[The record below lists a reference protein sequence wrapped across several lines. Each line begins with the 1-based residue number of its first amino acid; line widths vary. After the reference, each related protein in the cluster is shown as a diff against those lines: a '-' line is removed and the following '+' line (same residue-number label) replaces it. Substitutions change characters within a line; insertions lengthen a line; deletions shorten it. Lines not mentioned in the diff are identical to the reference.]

1 MSTSRRPEP
10 RRSTCI
16 AQSLAETRFR
26 SGFPL
31 LRALVCSPRVVEPA
45 RPTLQLAG
53 AGGTLIGTTAACGIL
68 GTVAGWA
75 LGSWPLG
82 LMVGLVIGIPVG
94 IFEAP
99 RPAPGRL
106 LPAIAAAGL
115 LVLALPVFLV
125 ADLPLGGWVL
135 ASVLWLAAQGLSLL
149 LVRLGLGADRL
160 AASGVVGIGMTL
172 RSVAVGVVLVAV
184 VASDARLGLS
194 AALLYALAYTLELG
208 VSLAAYFGQESTR

>member
-1 MSTSRRPEP
+1 VK
-10 RRSTCI
+10 
-16 AQSLAETRFR
+16 LA
-26 SGFPL
+26 
-31 LRALVCSPRVVEPA
+31 
-45 RPTLQLAG
+45 
-53 AGGTLIGTTAACGIL
+53 
-68 GTVAGWA
+68 
-75 LGSWPLG
+75 
-82 LMVGLVIGIPVG
+82 
-94 IFEAP
+94 IFETP

-149 LVRLGLGADRL
+149 LARLGVGADKL

-208 VSLAAYFGQESTR
+208 VSLASYFGQESTR

>member
-1 MSTSRRPEP
+1 VR
-10 RRSTCI
+10 
-16 AQSLAETRFR
+16 LA
-26 SGFPL
+26 
-31 LRALVCSPRVVEPA
+31 
-45 RPTLQLAG
+45 
-53 AGGTLIGTTAACGIL
+53 
-68 GTVAGWA
+68 
-75 LGSWPLG
+75 
-82 LMVGLVIGIPVG
+82 
-94 IFEAP
+94 IFETP

-106 LPAIAAAGL
+106 LPALAAAGL

-125 ADLPLGGWVL
+125 ADLPFGGWVL

-149 LVRLGLGADRL
+149 LARLGVGADKL

-172 RSVAVGVVLVAV
+172 RSVAVGVVLVVV

>member
-1 MSTSRRPEP
+1 MF
-10 RRSTCI
+10 
-16 AQSLAETRFR
+16 ET
-26 SGFPL
+26 
-31 LRALVCSPRVVEPA
+31 
-45 RPTLQLAG
+45 
-53 AGGTLIGTTAACGIL
+53 
-68 GTVAGWA
+68 
-75 LGSWPLG
+75 
-82 LMVGLVIGIPVG
+82 
-94 IFEAP
+94 P

-149 LVRLGLGADRL
+149 LARLGLGADKL

-184 VASDARLGLS
+184 VASDAPLGLS

-208 VSLAAYFGQESTR
+208 VSLATYFGRESTR

>member
-1 MSTSRRPEP
+1 MR
-10 RRSTCI
+10 
-16 AQSLAETRFR
+16 LA
-26 SGFPL
+26 
-31 LRALVCSPRVVEPA
+31 
-45 RPTLQLAG
+45 
-53 AGGTLIGTTAACGIL
+53 
-68 GTVAGWA
+68 
-75 LGSWPLG
+75 
-82 LMVGLVIGIPVG
+82 
-94 IFEAP
+94 IFETP

-194 AALLYALAYTLELG
+194 ASLLYALAYTLELG

>member
-1 MSTSRRPEP
+1 MF
-10 RRSTCI
+10 
-16 AQSLAETRFR
+16 ET
-26 SGFPL
+26 
-31 LRALVCSPRVVEPA
+31 
-45 RPTLQLAG
+45 
-53 AGGTLIGTTAACGIL
+53 
-68 GTVAGWA
+68 
-75 LGSWPLG
+75 
-82 LMVGLVIGIPVG
+82 
-94 IFEAP
+94 P

-125 ADLPLGGWVL
+125 ADLPLAGWVL
-135 ASVLWLAAQGLSLL
+135 ASVLWVAAQGLSLL
-149 LVRLGLGADRL
+149 LARLGLGADKL

-184 VASDARLGLS
+184 MASDARLGLS

>member
-1 MSTSRRPEP
+1 VR
-10 RRSTCI
+10 
-16 AQSLAETRFR
+16 LA
-26 SGFPL
+26 
-31 LRALVCSPRVVEPA
+31 
-45 RPTLQLAG
+45 
-53 AGGTLIGTTAACGIL
+53 
-68 GTVAGWA
+68 
-75 LGSWPLG
+75 
-82 LMVGLVIGIPVG
+82 
-94 IFEAP
+94 IFETP

-149 LVRLGLGADRL
+149 LARLGLGADKL

-184 VASDARLGLS
+184 VASDVRLGLS